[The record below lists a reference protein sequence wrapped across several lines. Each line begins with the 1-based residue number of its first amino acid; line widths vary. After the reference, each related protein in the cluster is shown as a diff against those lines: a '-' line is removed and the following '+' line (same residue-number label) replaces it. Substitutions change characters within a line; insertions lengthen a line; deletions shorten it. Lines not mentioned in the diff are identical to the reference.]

1 MGEWGRSYSPIILMR
16 QGAVVLDSIAVT
28 KRFYARFKVE
38 RAAFLTA
45 VQGIPTGTER
55 VGYASLMLNRLM
67 FVYFLQHS
75 GLLDGDTD
83 YLSHCLS
90 MMQASEGKDAFYH
103 HFLLRFFHEGL
114 GSKQPQMVL
123 CTTLLGNIPCL
134 GLSLFKEH
142 ILECSPTTIFIAD
155 EAFVQL
161 FAFFDSYQWQLDGGL
176 PGSEQELCPDILG
189 FICEQSIHQKEMG
202 AYYTRADV
210 TEYIARNTIIPCLFM
225 KVEANY
231 PLTFGPNGNIWQLL
245 QINPDRYIYTDIR
258 RTDYLPTET
267 EREYQA
273 RRFRYEQLRSALVAG
288 DLHSMHDLVTYNLNI
303 GQFAVD
309 VLEHCKEPEELRA
322 FFECLTQITIL
333 DPTCGTGAFLLAAL
347 KVLEPLYR
355 ICIERLQESGGRPAI
370 LASIIA
376 NNLYGVDIMREATE
390 VCEMRLVLGLLAH
403 IDREE
408 DGRMVSDLRCNI
420 RVGDALVEDMHFGTK
435 HSGFDV
441 IIGNPPYIECSK
453 VRHNYTIPGYETWKR
468 GNLYA
473 MVLERSLALCRPEL
487 SYLGLIVPLS
497 ICGSERFG
505 QLRTMLSTTT
515 TSLWLANFEIFPSRL
530 FEGAF
535 QRLSILIAK
544 HGSDTAST
552 VYVTRTQ
559 RWYTT
564 ERPHLLPLI
573 TYTATQCTI
582 KPGVFPKLA
591 SSLQETIL
599 RKVVERADGVN
610 IATVLCPHRTAGQ
623 HKGCPYFVYYQEA
636 TNYWMKATCRV
647 PFFKK
652 NGIRMVPTHGRLLFF
667 RDELTA
673 HTVMALM
680 NSSLFYLWFATY
692 SDGFHLSH
700 ALVKEF
706 PVARELYAVKELLL
720 LATRLEEE
728 IKQCARM
735 STRNTKKDRIEIE
748 EYRMGQSKALL
759 DEIDAVL
766 AHYYHFTSDELELII
781 HYDQK
786 YRMGRGDG
794 TLHS

>member
-1 MGEWGRSYSPIILMR
+1 MR
-16 QGAVVLDSIAVT
+16 QGAVVLDSRAAT

-45 VQGIPTGTER
+45 VQGIPTETEC
-55 VGYASLMLNRLM
+55 VEYASLMLNRLM
-67 FVYFLQHS
+67 FVYFLQYK
-75 GLLDGDTD
+75 GLLDGDTK
-83 YLSHCLS
+83 YLSRRLS
-90 MMQASEGKDAFYH
+90 MVQAAEGKDAFYH
-103 HFLLRFFHEGL
+103 HFLLRFFHERL
-114 GSKQPQMVL
+114 GGKQSQMEL
-123 CTTLLGNIPCL
+123 STMLLGNIPYL
-134 GLSLFKEH
+134 GLSLFNEH
-142 ILECSPTTIFIAD
+142 ILECNPRAIFIAD
-155 EAFVQL
+155 EAFVRL
-161 FAFFDSYQWQLDGGL
+161 FAFFDSYQWQLDGRP
-176 PGSEQELCPDILG
+176 PGSEQELRPDILG

-210 TEYIARNTIIPCLFM
+210 TEYIASNTIIPCLFTR
-225 KVEANY
+225 VEANY

-245 QINPDRYIYTDIR
+245 QVNPDRYIYTDIR

-267 EREYQA
+267 DREYQA
-273 RRFRYEQLRSALVAG
+273 RRFRYGQLRSALVAG

-303 GQFAVD
+303 CQFTVD
-309 VLEHCKEPEELRA
+309 VLEHCKEPEVLRA
-322 FFECLTQITIL
+322 FFKCLTQITIL

-347 KVLEPLYR
+347 TVLEPLYR
-355 ICIERLQESGGRPAI
+355 ICMERLQELDKRAAI
-370 LASIIA
+370 VSLIIA
-376 NNLYGVDIMREATE
+376 NNLYGMDIMREAIE
-390 VCEMRLVLGLLAH
+390 VCKMRLVLKLLTDIEH
-403 IDREE
+403 EE
-408 DGRMVSDLRCNI
+408 DGRMVSNLLCNI
-420 RVGDALVEDMHFGTK
+420 RVGDALVEDMHFSTK
-435 HSGFDV
+435 RGGFDV

-453 VRHNYTIPGYETWKR
+453 VRQEYPVPGYETWR
-468 GNLYA
+468 HGNLYA

-497 ICGSERFG
+497 ICSSERFG

-544 HGSDTAST
+544 HGPDTAST

-559 RWYTT
+559 RWYIT

-573 TYTATQCTI
+573 TYTATQCAI

-599 RKVVERADGVN
+599 RKVVERADGVS
-610 IATVLCPHRTAGQ
+610 IATVLCPHSAGGQ

-647 PFFKK
+647 PFYKK
-652 NGIRMVPTHGRLLFF
+652 NGIRMVPPHGRLLFF

-673 HTVMALM
+673 HAVMALM

-700 ALVKEF
+700 ALVKKF
-706 PVARELYAVKELLL
+706 PIARELYAVEELLL
-720 LATRLEEE
+720 LAVRLEEE
-728 IKQCARM
+728 IKQCARI

-759 DEIDAVL
+759 DEIDVVL
-766 AHYYHFTSDELELII
+766 ADYYHFTNDELEFII

-786 YRMGRGDG
+786 YRMGQG
-794 TLHS
+794 